1 MMMGIEVIT
10 FCLAGY
16 SVRSW
21 SRPPRVTGPLLLEER
36 RQASMSKLCGHSE
49 YSDPL
54 DWSLEYPVSTESC
67 VRKAKREKER
77 KKKAI
82 NSRKLWG
89 SGVNGDWLR

>member
-1 MMMGIEVIT
+1 MIMGIEVIT

-21 SRPPRVTGPLLLEER
+21 SRPPRVTETIILEER
-36 RQASMSKLCGHSE
+36 RPALMSRLCGHSE

-67 VRKAKREKER
+67 VRKAKTEEER
-77 KKKAI
+77 KNK
-82 NSRKLWG
+82 
-89 SGVNGDWLR
+89 